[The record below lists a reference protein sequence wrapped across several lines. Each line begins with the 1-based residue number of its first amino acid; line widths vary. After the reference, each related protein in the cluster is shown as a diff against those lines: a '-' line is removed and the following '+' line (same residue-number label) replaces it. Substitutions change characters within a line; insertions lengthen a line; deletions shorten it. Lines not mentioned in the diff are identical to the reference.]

1 MKKHFWFGDEAVA
14 AKDLQAYLRE
24 EKAEVAQP
32 NVAWSSQT
40 GKGLLYFAKHA
51 DHKAAPSGII
61 NLV

>member
-1 MKKHFWFGDEAVA
+1 MKKYFWFGDEAVA

-24 EKAEVAQP
+24 EKADVAQP

-51 DHKAAPSGII
+51 DLKAAPSGII